1 MFVEK
6 GKVRKVC
13 VIGAGPSGIAAAK
26 EAMAVGMEVVV
37 FEQTGEI
44 GGTWVFREKEG
55 QSSVYRST
63 FINTSKQFMTY
74 SDFPMSEA
82 LPTYPHHKQIIK
94 YFRDYAK
101 VRRRGVPC
109 AHSLCEC
116 EEYECQCECA

>member
-1 MFVEK
+1 MA
-6 GKVRKVC
+6 

-26 EAMAVGMEVVV
+26 EAMAGGMEVTV

-63 FINTSKQFMTY
+63 FINTSKQFMCF
-74 SDFPMSEA
+74 SDYPMAES

-101 VRRRGVPC
+101 VRSTRGSVDVV
-109 AHSLCEC
+109 AFLLRVIASLSCV
-116 EEYECQCECA
+116 AWLVWGP

>member
-1 MFVEK
+1 MVWLEERKLKSKRVMSQFVPK
-6 GKVRKVC
+6 GKVRKVA

-26 EAMAVGMEVVV
+26 EAMVAGMEVTI

-63 FINTSKQFMTY
+63 FINTSKQFMCF
-74 SDFPMSEA
+74 SDFPMPES
-82 LPTYPHHKQIIK
+82 LPTFPHHKQIIR

-101 VRRRGVPC
+101 VRSVLHRFI
-109 AHSLCEC
+109 
-116 EEYECQCECA
+116 